1 MLKVSPHHPRHFR
14 IEPAHPVAANDKV
27 GGAENVLPDK
37 IQHHAIDLGPLRLHQ
52 VENEGRRIVALVGQ
66 NTGHR
71 LVVIV
76 RLGSANSHSGRL
88 PNQMPAGS
96 RWNPL

>member
-1 MLKVSPHHPRHFR
+1 MPFD
-14 IEPAHPVAANDKV
+14 E
-27 GGAENVLPDK
+27 
-37 IQHHAIDLGPLRLHQ
+37 IQHSVIHLGPFRLHE
-52 VENEGRRIVALVGQ
+52 VEHEGRRIVVLVGQ

-71 LVVIV
+71 LAAIA